1 MPERKTP
8 LEKFRA
14 VYAECLAAE
23 VVERDSKLA
32 WQSAAEKFAAL
43 RAEVDEAKGALVQE
57 AIGFALNDYLGLT
70 AAVESSEKLRAEGRE
85 PDEETVREANR
96 VLYGERAISLP

>member
-1 MPERKTP
+1 MSGRKTP

-14 VYAECLAAE
+14 VYAERLAAE
-23 VVERDSKLA
+23 VVERDTKLA
-32 WQSAAEKFAAL
+32 WESAAEKFTAL
-43 RAEVDEAKGALVQE
+43 KAEVDEAKGALVQE

-70 AAVESSEKLRAEGRE
+70 AAVESAEKLRAEGRE

-96 VLYGERAISLP
+96 ALYEGRAMSLP